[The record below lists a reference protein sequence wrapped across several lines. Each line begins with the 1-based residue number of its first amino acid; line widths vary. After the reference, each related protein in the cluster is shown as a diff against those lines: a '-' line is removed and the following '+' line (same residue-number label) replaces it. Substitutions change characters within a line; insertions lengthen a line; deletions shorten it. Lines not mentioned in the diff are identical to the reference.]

1 MNMNLHNFFK
11 KLNYILNEETA
22 EYLGNLSEVKL
33 KLLIKRIYENNEFVR
48 TELNKQVKLTEYK
61 NIQEVISALNREQTE
76 EFVYWMAE
84 SIFGTQELIEDEL
97 EKILVE

>member
-1 MNMNLHNFFK
+1 MKMNLHDFFK
-11 KLNYILNEETA
+11 ELNYTLNEETT
-22 EYLGNLSEVKL
+22 EYLDNLNEVKL

-61 NIQEVISALNREQTE
+61 NIQEVVSSLNEEQTK
-76 EFVYWMAE
+76 EFIYWMGE
-84 SIFGTQELIEDEL
+84 SIFGCESLIEAEL

>member
-1 MNMNLHNFFK
+1 MNLHNFFK
-11 KLNYILNEETA
+11 ELNYTLNEETA
-22 EYLGNLSEVKL
+22 EYLINLDEVKL

-61 NIQEVISALNREQTE
+61 NIQDVVSALDRKQTE
-76 EFVYWMAE
+76 EFIYWMAE
-84 SIFGTQELIEDEL
+84 NIFGCQSLIEDEL